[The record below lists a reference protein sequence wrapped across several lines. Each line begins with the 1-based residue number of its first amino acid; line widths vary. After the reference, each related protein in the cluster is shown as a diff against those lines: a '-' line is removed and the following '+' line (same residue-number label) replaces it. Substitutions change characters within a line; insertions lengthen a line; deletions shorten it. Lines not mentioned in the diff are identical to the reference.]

1 MEIERKYLL
10 DQLPENLTSYPC
22 KKIEQGY
29 LSTEPVVRIRRS
41 DDEYYLTYKSKGLMV
56 REEYNLPLTKESYLH
71 LREKAD
77 GVLISKTRY
86 LLPLTG
92 TDLTIELD
100 VFDAPY
106 EGLYLAE
113 VEFPDEASANA
124 FVPPVWFGKDV
135 TYSSD
140 YHNSTLSK
148 GKNYKLPEKSRCPF
162 PRLPGIFP
170 LVLFFTS
177 FCACL
182 FACFGLFF
190 CAYILYFCCF
200 HISVILSK
208 RRCCSF

>member
-106 EGLYLAE
+106 KGLYLAE

-148 GKNYKLPEKSRCPF
+148 GKTINYQKKSRCLF
-162 PRLPGIFP
+162 HGCRDFSAR
-170 LVLFFTS
+170 LFFYS
-177 FCACL
+177 FLCLL

-190 CAYILYFCCF
+190 CAYILCFCCF